1 MLATSDIDDHTATLR
16 IGNVFNTT
24 VYYGDVAWQWTT
36 AENTTELERAATD
49 ASSTVW
55 IAVLSVMAGVTSLV
69 TVGGNLIVIVSFAL
83 EHSIRQPSNYFIAS
97 LAVSDFLIGTVSMP
111 FYTSHRFKAC
121 TQLHVSQIFLCSPQ
135 QDALIRF
142 TGLSPCLN
150 AVVQCVHLHGQ
161 DVAVR

>member
-1 MLATSDIDDHTATLR
+1 MVLLRDTERWLTMLTTSDIDDHTATVA

-24 VYYGDVAWQWTT
+24 VNYGDVAWQWTT
-36 AENTTELERAATD
+36 AENTTTGLERAA
-49 ASSTVW
+49 SWTVW

-111 FYTSHRFKAC
+111 FYTSHGFKAC
-121 TQLHVSQIFLCSPQ
+121 TQLDVSQMFSTLQ
-135 QDALIRF
+135 
-142 TGLSPCLN
+142 
-150 AVVQCVHLHGQ
+150 
-161 DVAVR
+161 